1 MAGRPKAFSSAQ
13 VAMGRVSLDIFSL
26 KMGIGRV
33 ADADFRCKI
42 GIGRVT
48 FSIGLNRYAAAKP
61 A

>member
-1 MAGRPKAFSSAQ
+1 
-13 VAMGRVSLDIFSL
+13 MGRVSLDIFSL